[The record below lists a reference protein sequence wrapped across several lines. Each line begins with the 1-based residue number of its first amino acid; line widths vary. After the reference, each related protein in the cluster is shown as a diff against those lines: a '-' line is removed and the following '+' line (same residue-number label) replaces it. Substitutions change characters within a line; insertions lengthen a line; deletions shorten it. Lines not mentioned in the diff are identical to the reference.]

1 MTDPILRHAGS
12 ATGHTPGASYGNQ
25 QFAGN
30 GLSKLCDCCG
40 KQRRIANGWTRYG
53 PGKVLHRC
61 PECSIERAARKSGV
75 AT

>member
-25 QFAGN
+25 QYAGHGN
-30 GLSKLCDCCG
+30 AKLCDDCG
-40 KQRRIANGWTRYG
+40 RQKRISKGWTKYG